1 MTTLPRPQRGAR
13 WQCGMETQ
21 RPGDVRVYV
30 TGFGPFV
37 EADVNPTQVLVE
49 RLHEGSDV
57 GLNGILVGRFVCDVD
72 CEKSTALVATLR
84 EGAET
89 VCAEPST
96 SSAPI
101 TVVFVHLGVSA
112 SATSFRIESRAYNE
126 ATFRYPDASGRQPE
140 NVPIRP
146 EDGGVDRCL
155 RTTLPVETVVRAL
168 RDKGHDCAVSDDAGR
183 YLCNW
188 IYWESLRAAAA
199 CAAVA
204 PNRNAHALFVHV
216 PPFSAVPEETQNSFL
231 NDLLAAVANA
241 CRSDV

>member
-1 MTTLPRPQRGAR
+1 
-13 WQCGMETQ
+13 METQ
-21 RPGDVRVYV
+21 RRGDVRVYV
-30 TGFGPFV
+30 TGFGPFA

-49 RLHEGSDV
+49 SLQEGSGV
-57 GLNGILVGRFVCDVD
+57 GLDGILARRFVCDVD

-96 SSAPI
+96 SGAP
-101 TVVFVHLGVSA
+101 TAVVFLHLGVFA
-112 SATSFRIESRAYNE
+112 SATSFRIERRAYNE
-126 ATFRYPDASGRQPE
+126 ATFRYPDASGRQPR

-155 RTTLPVETVVRAL
+155 RTTLPVDAVARAL
-168 RDKGHDCAVSDDAGR
+168 RGKGHNCAVSDDAGR

-199 CAAVA
+199 CAAKGA
-204 PNRNAHALFVHV
+204 PNRNARFFSLFAHV
-216 PPFSAVPEETQNSFL
+216 PPFAAVPEETQKTFL
-231 NDLLAAVANA
+231 RDLLAAVADA
-241 CRSDV
+241 CRSEVRSGEKNTREDEP

>member
-1 MTTLPRPQRGAR
+1 
-13 WQCGMETQ
+13 METQ
-21 RPGDVRVYV
+21 RRGDVRVYV
-30 TGFGPFV
+30 TGFGPFA

-49 RLHEGSDV
+49 GLHEGSDV
-57 GLNGILVGRFVCDVD
+57 SGVATLAGCFVCDVD

-89 VCAEPST
+89 VCAEPSA
-96 SSAPI
+96 SGAPAA
-101 TVVFVHLGVSA
+101 VVFVHLGVFA
-112 SATSFRIESRAYNE
+112 SATSFRVESRAYNE
-126 ATFRYPDASGRQPE
+126 ATFRYPDASGRQPR

-155 RTTLPVETVVRAL
+155 RTTIPVDAVVQTL
-168 RDKGHDCAVSDDAGR
+168 RGKGHDCVVSDDAGR

-199 CAAVA
+199 CAAAA

-216 PPFSAVPEETQNSFL
+216 PPFAAVPEETQRTFL
-231 NDLLAAVANA
+231 IDLLAAVADA
-241 CRSDV
+241 CRSRV